1 MMESGKKFI
10 VGIFDDES
18 ILLKAV
24 KSIRGNDVKIYECYT
39 PYPVHGLDDELGY
52 KRSRISI
59 AAFIFGLTGTG
70 LAFLMMIY
78 MMGIDWP
85 MIIGGKDHIAIPSFI
100 PVAFEVTVLLAALG
114 MVATFFV
121 ISNLKPYGKPVTFD
135 IRSTDD
141 KHVMAIEL
149 SKNSKSTEE
158 LSSLLKN
165 SGASEVN
172 EKTF

>member
-1 MMESGKKFI
+1 MESGKNFI

-18 ILLKAV
+18 VLLSAV
-24 KSIRGNDVKIYECYT
+24 KKVRGSDVKIHECYT

-59 AAFIFGLTGTG
+59 AAFMFGITGTC

-85 MIIGGKDHIAIPSFI
+85 MIIGGKDYIAIPSFV
-100 PVAFEVTVLLAALG
+100 PVGFEVTVLLSALG

-121 ISNLKPYGKPVTFD
+121 ISNLKPYGKPRIYD

-141 KHVMAIEL
+141 MHVMAIDLAKNKKSTDEL
-149 SKNSKSTEE
+149 SAI
-158 LSSLLKN
+158 LKD
-165 SGASEVN
+165 SGAVEIN
-172 EKTF
+172 EKKF

>member
-1 MMESGKKFI
+1 MESGKNFI

-18 ILLKAV
+18 VLLSAV
-24 KSIRGNDVKIYECYT
+24 KKVRGSDVKIHECYT

-59 AAFIFGLTGTG
+59 AAFMFGITGTC

-85 MIIGGKDHIAIPSFI
+85 MIIGGKDYVAIPSFV
-100 PVAFEVTVLLAALG
+100 PVGFEVTVLLSALG

-121 ISNLKPYGKPVTFD
+121 ISNLKPYGKPRIYD

-141 KHVMAIEL
+141 KHVMAIDL
-149 SKNSKSTEE
+149 AKNSMSTEE
-158 LSSLLKN
+158 LNAILKD
-165 SGASEVN
+165 SGAVEIN
-172 EKTF
+172 EKNF

>member
-1 MMESGKKFI
+1 MESGKNFI

-18 ILLKAV
+18 VLLSAV
-24 KSIRGNDVKIYECYT
+24 KKVRGSDVKIHECYT

-59 AAFIFGLTGTG
+59 AAFMFGITGTC

-85 MIIGGKDHIAIPSFI
+85 MIIGGKDYVAIPSFV
-100 PVAFEVTVLLAALG
+100 PVGFEVTVLLAALG

-121 ISNLKPYGKPVTFD
+121 ISNLKPYGKPRIYD

-141 KHVMAIEL
+141 KHVMAIDL
-149 SKNSKSTEE
+149 AKNKKSTDE
-158 LSSLLKN
+158 LSSILKE
-165 SGASEVN
+165 SGAVEIN
-172 EKTF
+172 EKKF

>member
-1 MMESGKKFI
+1 MESGKNFV

-18 ILLKAV
+18 ILLSAIK
-24 KSIRGNDVKIYECYT
+24 KIRGNDVKIHECYT

-59 AAFIFGLTGTG
+59 AAFVFGLTGTS

-141 KHVMAIEL
+141 KHVMAIDL
-149 SKNSKSTEE
+149 AKNSKNTKE
-158 LSSLLKN
+158 LSTLLME

-172 EKTF
+172 EKSFN

>member
-1 MMESGKKFI
+1 MESGKNFI

-18 ILLKAV
+18 VLLSAV
-24 KSIRGNDVKIYECYT
+24 KKVRGSDVKIHECYT

-59 AAFIFGLTGTG
+59 AAFMFGITGTC

-85 MIIGGKDHIAIPSFI
+85 MIIGGKDYIAIPSFV
-100 PVAFEVTVLLAALG
+100 PVGFEVTVLLAALG

-121 ISNLKPYGKPVTFD
+121 ISNLKPYGKPRIYD

-141 KHVMAIEL
+141 KHVMAIDL
-149 SKNSKSTEE
+149 AKNKKSTDE
-158 LSSLLKN
+158 LSSILKE
-165 SGASEVN
+165 SGAVEIN
-172 EKTF
+172 EKKF

>member
-1 MMESGKKFI
+1 MESGKNFI

-18 ILLKAV
+18 VLLSAV
-24 KSIRGNDVKIYECYT
+24 KKVRGSDVKIHECYT

-59 AAFIFGLTGTG
+59 AAFMFGITGTA

-85 MIIGGKDHIAIPSFI
+85 MIIGGKDYVAIPSFV
-100 PVAFEVTVLLAALG
+100 PVGFEVTVLLSALG
-114 MVATFFV
+114 MVGTFFV
-121 ISNLKPYGKPVTFD
+121 ISNLKPYGKPRIYD

-141 KHVMAIEL
+141 MHVMAIDL
-149 SKNSKSTEE
+149 AKNKKSTDE
-158 LSSLLKN
+158 LSSILKD
-165 SGASEVN
+165 SGAVEIN
-172 EKTF
+172 EKKF

>member
-1 MMESGKKFI
+1 MESGKNFI
-10 VGIFDDES
+10 VGIFNDES
-18 ILLKAV
+18 VLLSAV
-24 KSIRGNDVKIYECYT
+24 KKVRGSDVKIHECYT

-59 AAFIFGLTGTG
+59 AAFMFGITGTC

-85 MIIGGKDHIAIPSFI
+85 MIIGGKDYVAIPSFV
-100 PVAFEVTVLLAALG
+100 PVGFEVTVLLAALG

-121 ISNLKPYGKPVTFD
+121 ISNLKPYGKPRIYD

-141 KHVMAIEL
+141 MHVMAIDL
-149 SKNSKSTEE
+149 AKNKKSTDE
-158 LSSLLKN
+158 LSSILKE
-165 SGASEVN
+165 SGAVEIN
-172 EKTF
+172 EKKF

>member
-1 MMESGKKFI
+1 MESGKNFI

-18 ILLKAV
+18 VLLSAV
-24 KSIRGNDVKIYECYT
+24 KKVRGSDVKIHECYT

-59 AAFIFGLTGTG
+59 AAFMFGITGTC

-85 MIIGGKDHIAIPSFI
+85 MIIGGKDYVAIPSFV
-100 PVAFEVTVLLAALG
+100 PVGFEVTVLLAALG

-121 ISNLKPYGKPVTFD
+121 ISNLKPYGKPRIYD

-141 KHVMAIEL
+141 KHVMAIDLAKNKKTTDEL
-149 SKNSKSTEE
+149 STI
-158 LSSLLKN
+158 LKD
-165 SGASEVN
+165 SGAVEIN
-172 EKTF
+172 EKKF

>member
-1 MMESGKKFI
+1 MESGKNFI

-18 ILLKAV
+18 VLLSAV
-24 KSIRGNDVKIYECYT
+24 KKVRGSDVKIHECYT

-59 AAFIFGLTGTG
+59 AAFMFGITGTC

-85 MIIGGKDHIAIPSFI
+85 MIIGGKDHIAIPSFV
-100 PVAFEVTVLLAALG
+100 PVGFE
-114 MVATFFV
+114 
-121 ISNLKPYGKPVTFD
+121 KPYGKPRIYD

-141 KHVMAIEL
+141 MHVMAIDL
-149 SKNSKSTEE
+149 AKNSKSNEE
-158 LSSLLKN
+158 LNAILKE
-165 SGASEVN
+165 SGAVEIN
-172 EKTF
+172 EKKF

>member
-1 MMESGKKFI
+1 MESGKKFI

-18 ILLKAV
+18 ILLSAV
-24 KSIRGNDVKIYECYT
+24 KKIRGNDVKIDECYT
-39 PYPVHGLDDELGY
+39 PYPVHGLDEELGY

-59 AAFIFGLTGTG
+59 AAFIFGLIGTS

-114 MVATFFV
+114 MVATFFI
-121 ISNLKPYGKPVTFD
+121 ISNLKPYGKPKTYD

-141 KHVMAIEL
+141 KHVMAIDL
-149 SKNSKSTEE
+149 AKNSKNTQE
-158 LSSLLKN
+158 LSTLLME

-172 EKTF
+172 EKNF

>member
-1 MMESGKKFI
+1 MESGKKFI

-18 ILLKAV
+18 ILLSAV
-24 KSIRGNDVKIYECYT
+24 KKIRGNDVKIHECYT
-39 PYPVHGLDDELGY
+39 PYPVHGLEEELGY

-59 AAFIFGLTGTG
+59 AAFIFGLTGTS

-114 MVATFFV
+114 MVATFFI
-121 ISNLKPYGKPVTFD
+121 ISNLKPYGKPKTYD

-141 KHVMAIEL
+141 KHVMAIDL
-149 SKNSKSTEE
+149 AKNSKNTQE
-158 LSSLLKN
+158 LSTLLME

-172 EKTF
+172 EKNF

>member
-1 MMESGKKFI
+1 MESGKNFI

-18 ILLKAV
+18 VLLSAV
-24 KSIRGNDVKIYECYT
+24 KKVRGSDVKIHECYT

-59 AAFIFGLTGTG
+59 AAFIFGITGTC

-85 MIIGGKDHIAIPSFI
+85 MIIGGKDHIAIPSFV
-100 PVAFEVTVLLAALG
+100 PVGFEVTVLLSALG
-114 MVATFFV
+114 MVGTFFV
-121 ISNLKPYGKPVTFD
+121 ISNLKPYGKPRIYD

-141 KHVMAIEL
+141 MHVMAIDL
-149 SKNSKSTEE
+149 AKNSKSNEE
-158 LSSLLKN
+158 LNAILKE
-165 SGASEVN
+165 SGAVEIN
-172 EKTF
+172 EKKF

>member
-1 MMESGKKFI
+1 MESGKNFI

-18 ILLKAV
+18 VLLSAV
-24 KSIRGNDVKIYECYT
+24 KKVRGSDVKIHECYT

-59 AAFIFGLTGTG
+59 AAFMFGITGTC

-85 MIIGGKDHIAIPSFI
+85 MIIGGKDYVAIPSFV
-100 PVAFEVTVLLAALG
+100 PVGFEVTVLLAALG
-114 MVATFFV
+114 MVGTFFV
-121 ISNLKPYGKPVTFD
+121 ISNLKPYGKPRIYD

-141 KHVMAIEL
+141 MHVMAIDL
-149 SKNSKSTEE
+149 AKNKKTTDE
-158 LSSLLKN
+158 LSSILKD
-165 SGASEVN
+165 SGAVEIN
-172 EKTF
+172 EKKF

>member
-1 MMESGKKFI
+1 MESGKNFI

-18 ILLKAV
+18 VLLSAV
-24 KSIRGNDVKIYECYT
+24 KKIRGSDVKIHECYT
-39 PYPVHGLDDELGY
+39 PYPVHGLEDELGY

-59 AAFIFGLTGTG
+59 AAFLFGLLGLC

-100 PVAFEVTVLLAALG
+100 PVAFEVTVLLSALG
-114 MVATFFV
+114 MVGTFFV
-121 ISNLKPYGKPVTFD
+121 VSDLKPYGKPMIFD

-141 KHVMAIEL
+141 MHVMAIDL
-149 SKNSKSTEE
+149 AKNSKSTAE
-158 LSSLLKN
+158 LNTILQE
-165 SGASEVN
+165 SGAIETSE
-172 EKTF
+172 KKF

>member
-1 MMESGKKFI
+1 MIESGKTFI

-18 ILLKAV
+18 VLLKAV
-24 KSIRGNDVKIYECYT
+24 KKVRGSDVKIHECYT

-59 AAFIFGLTGTG
+59 AAFMFGITGTG

-85 MIIGGKDHIAIPSFI
+85 MIIGGKDYVAIPSFV
-100 PVAFEVTVLLAALG
+100 PVGFEVTVLLAAFG
-114 MVATFFV
+114 MVGTFFV

-141 KHVMAIEL
+141 MHVMAIDL
-149 SKNSKSTEE
+149 GKNQQSYEE
-158 LSSLLKN
+158 IGAILKEA
-165 SGASEVN
+165 GAVEVN
-172 EKTF
+172 EKKF

>member
-1 MMESGKKFI
+1 MESGKNFI

-18 ILLKAV
+18 VLLSAV
-24 KSIRGNDVKIYECYT
+24 KKVRGSDVKIHECYT

-59 AAFIFGLTGTG
+59 AAFMFGITGTC

-85 MIIGGKDHIAIPSFI
+85 MIIGGKDYVAIPSFV
-100 PVAFEVTVLLAALG
+100 PVGFEVTVLLSALG
-114 MVATFFV
+114 MVGTFFV
-121 ISNLKPYGKPVTFD
+121 ISNLKPYGKPRIYD

-141 KHVMAIEL
+141 KHVMAIDL
-149 SKNSKSTEE
+149 AKNKKSTDE
-158 LSSLLKN
+158 LSSILKD
-165 SGASEVN
+165 SGAVEIN
-172 EKTF
+172 EKKF

>member
-1 MMESGKKFI
+1 MESGKNFI

-18 ILLKAV
+18 VLLSAV
-24 KSIRGNDVKIYECYT
+24 KKVRGSDVKIHECYT

-59 AAFIFGLTGTG
+59 AAFMFGITGTC

-85 MIIGGKDHIAIPSFI
+85 MIIGGKDYVAIPSFV
-100 PVAFEVTVLLAALG
+100 PVGFEVTVLLAALG
-114 MVATFFV
+114 MVGTFFV
-121 ISNLKPYGKPVTFD
+121 ISNLKPYGKPRIYD

-141 KHVMAIEL
+141 MHVMAIDL
-149 SKNSKSTEE
+149 AKNKKSTDE
-158 LSSLLKN
+158 LSSILKD
-165 SGASEVN
+165 SGAVEIN
-172 EKTF
+172 EKKF

>member
-1 MMESGKKFI
+1 MESGKNFI

-18 ILLKAV
+18 VLLSAV
-24 KSIRGNDVKIYECYT
+24 KKVRGSDVKIHECYT

-59 AAFIFGLTGTG
+59 AAFMFGITGTC

-85 MIIGGKDHIAIPSFI
+85 MIIGGKDYVAIPSFV
-100 PVAFEVTVLLAALG
+100 PVGFEVTVLLSALG

-121 ISNLKPYGKPVTFD
+121 ISNLKPYGKPRIYD

-141 KHVMAIEL
+141 KHVMAIDL
-149 SKNSKSTEE
+149 AKNSKSTDE
-158 LSSLLKN
+158 LNAILKD
-165 SGASEVN
+165 SGAVEIN
-172 EKTF
+172 EKKF

>member
-1 MMESGKKFI
+1 MESGKNFI

-18 ILLKAV
+18 VLLNAV
-24 KSIRGNDVKIYECYT
+24 KKVRGSDVNIHECYT

-59 AAFIFGLTGTG
+59 AAFLFGITGTC

-85 MIIGGKDHIAIPSFI
+85 MIIGGKDYIAIPSFV
-100 PVAFEVTVLLAALG
+100 PVGFEVTVLLAAFG
-114 MVATFFV
+114 MVGTFFV
-121 ISNLKPYGKPVTFD
+121 ISNLKPYGKPRIYD

-141 KHVMAIEL
+141 KHVMAIDL
-149 SKNSKSTEE
+149 AKNSKSADE
-158 LSSLLKN
+158 LNAILKE
-165 SGASEVN
+165 SGAIEIN
-172 EKTF
+172 EKKF